1 MLTTRD
7 FEDALA
13 CQNAVNADALVI
25 SLAEIVPRIWNEAR
39 LHNAGTEW
47 VAKHP
52 IMVLFISKIADLQ
65 SGAIYPYHIFNMAYN
80 YCCKRAGKKWVGD
93 IWSVSTG
100 YQQESF
106 DMPEMAKRDS
116 RNRPEPEVIRK
127 NWK

>member
-1 MLTTRD
+1 MLTKRD

-13 CQNAVNADALVI
+13 CKNAVDAGALVI
-25 SLAEIVPRIWNEAR
+25 SLAEMIPRIWDEAR
-39 LHNAGTEW
+39 QNNAGTEW

-52 IMVLFISKIADLQ
+52 IMILFISKIADLQ
-65 SGAIYPYHIFNMAYN
+65 AGGIYPYHIFNMAYN
-80 YCCKRAGKKWVGD
+80 YCCMRANKKWVGP
-93 IWSVSTG
+93 IWSVKTE

-106 DMPEMAKRDS
+106 DMPEMMKRDS